1 MTKLK
6 YVPKLIMDSIRT
18 TKETVTS
25 MNRIIK
31 CFLYGLALSVVFVR
45 TTYLLNVMLVDVL
58 PAMLLTV
65 TTIIRIESVS
75 IVKGWM
81 VM

>member
-1 MTKLK
+1 
-6 YVPKLIMDSIRT
+6 MDSIRT